1 MADTQIYGTL
11 CTDIGNAAIA
21 NSVLTGTK
29 VNFTQIAVGD
39 ANGTPYVP
47 VSGMTALKHQVWSG
61 PIAEVS
67 QDPEQPNRM
76 ILHAVLP
83 SSVGGWVMR
92 EIGVLDDQGRLIAV
106 GNTPEIPKEA
116 VTSGAIME
124 MDLYIYISVVDARGV
139 NVVIDP
145 TVVIA
150 SKADVNKL
158 QQLLDAHKAD
168 TNNPHGVTA
177 EQTGAQALIN
187 AHKSDQTVHMTTLAC
202 TKTDTVYALT
212 GLSATAG
219 RVPVM
224 FAVPSAYAAG
234 DTVTIDG
241 TAYTL
246 KTTDG
251 SALTTGAW
259 AAGAVITGTA
269 DADNKVLCVEPGIPD
284 SLPNPAALTLAH
296 GYNGNTG
303 SYNGSAAKT
312 VTTPYITFHTSS
324 PGTVHDGEIW
334 AVY

>member
-158 QQLLDAHKAD
+158 KQLLD
-168 TNNPHGVTA
+168 
-177 EQTGAQALIN
+177 

-202 TKTDTVYALT
+202 TKTGTVYALT
-212 GLSATAG
+212 GLSATTG
-219 RVPVM
+219 RVPLM
-224 FAVPSAYAAG
+224 FAAPSAYAAG

-269 DADNKVLCVEPGIPD
+269 DVDNKVLHVEPGIPD

-303 SYNGSAAKT
+303 SYNGSTAKT
-312 VTTPYITFHTSS
+312 VTTPYVTFHTSA
-324 PGTVHDGEIW
+324 PGTVAVGEIW

>member
-39 ANGTPYVP
+39 ANGTPYAP

-61 PIAEVS
+61 AIAEVS
-67 QDPEQPNRM
+67 QDPQQANRM

-150 SKADVNKL
+150 SKADVSKL
-158 QQLLDAHKAD
+158 KQLLD
-168 TNNPHGVTA
+168 
-177 EQTGAQALIN
+177 

-202 TKTDTVYALT
+202 TKTGTVYALT
-212 GLSATAG
+212 GLSATTG
-219 RVPVM
+219 RVPLM
-224 FAVPSAYAAG
+224 FAAPSAYAAG

-269 DADNKVLCVEPGIPD
+269 DVDNKVLHVEPGIPD

-303 SYNGSAAKT
+303 SYNGSTAKT
-312 VTTPYITFHTSS
+312 VTTPYVTFHTSA
-324 PGTVHDGEIW
+324 PGTVAVGEIW

>member
-39 ANGTPYVP
+39 ANGTPYAP

-61 PIAEVS
+61 AIAEVS
-67 QDPEQPNRM
+67 QDPQQANRM

-150 SKADVNKL
+150 SKADVSKL
-158 QQLLDAHKAD
+158 KQLLD
-168 TNNPHGVTA
+168 
-177 EQTGAQALIN
+177 

-202 TKTDTVYALT
+202 TKTGTVYALT
-212 GLSATAG
+212 GLSAATG

-224 FAVPSAYAAG
+224 FAAPSAYAAG

-259 AAGAVITGTA
+259 AAGAVITGMV
-269 DADNKVLCVEPGIPD
+269 DVDNKVLHVEPGIPD

-312 VTTPYITFHTSS
+312 VIMPYVTFHTSA

>member
-1 MADTQIYGTL
+1 MADTQIYGTM

-47 VSGMTALKHQVWSG
+47 VSGMTELKHQVWSG
-61 PIAEVS
+61 PIGEVT
-67 QDPEQPNRM
+67 QDPEEANRM

-106 GNTPEIPKEA
+106 GNTPEIPKEV
-116 VTSGAIME
+116 VTTGAIME

-187 AHKSDQTVHMTTLAC
+187 AHKSDQTVHVTTLGC
-202 TKTDTVYALT
+202 TKSGRVYQLT
-212 GLSATAG
+212 GLTASSG
-219 RVPVM
+219 LVPCV
-224 FAVPSAYAAG
+224 FKADADYVAG
-234 DTVTIDG
+234 NTVTIDG
-241 TAYTL
+241 TEYTL
-246 KTTDG
+246 KTRDG
-251 SALTTGAW
+251 SALTAGAW
-259 AAGAVITGTA
+259 AAGAVIRGVA
-269 DADNKVLCVEPGIPD
+269 DADNKVLYVEP
-284 SLPNPAALTLAH
+284 SRLPNHYSLNILR
-296 GYNGNTG
+296 GYGGRSIGYDG
-303 SYNGSAAKT
+303 SETIDMS
-312 VTTPYITFHTSS
+312 VPYITFHTSE
-324 PGTVHDGEIW
+324 PGSVANGELW
-334 AVY
+334 AVDE